1 MFFVTCE
8 MNVNHN
14 YLTSDYFIRKITD
27 VTSQTPS
34 APLEVLSFKVLS
46 ISTTD
51 VILGWEPS
59 SLSSQKG
66 LVLYYQIGVNQKE
79 KGN

>member
-1 MFFVTCE
+1 MFFVTLK

-14 YLTSDYFIRKITD
+14 YLTSDCFIRKITT
-27 VTSQTPS
+27 VTS

>member
-1 MFFVTCE
+1 MFFVTLKI
-8 MNVNHN
+8 NVNHN
-14 YLTSDYFIRKITD
+14 YLTSDCFIRKITT

-59 SLSSQKG
+59 SLSRQKG
-66 LVLYYQIGVNQKE
+66 LVLYYQIGVNQE